1 MDNPDSQRD
10 MNSTAHG
17 HKNQPTFFS
26 SRYHMVGDTLDRSNK
41 WSVGEEPFHLEQI
54 NLLVQLTQTT
64 KGVYMGQLSLIQFS
78 YHVVA
83 LLDYLKSDYIL
94 VMFREQILCW
104 TQNSYGL
111 FITFYE

>member
-1 MDNPDSQRD
+1 MATRINQHSFPPAIIWLVTPWTGQTNGVWGRNPFIWC
-10 MNSTAHG
+10 
-17 HKNQPTFFS
+17 K
-26 SRYHMVGDTLDRSNK
+26 L
-41 WSVGEEPFHLEQI
+41 I
-54 NLLVQLTQTT
+54 LLVQLTQTT